1 MLNRIVF
8 IGNSLIALQANILN
22 YLGQGAECFQEYSDV
37 LSWPRVLWKSIES
50 SLCFENEMKTYKKE
64 RLGGYR
70 MNGMILPNL
79 QVKDEE
85 DSSVER
91 S

>member
-37 LSWPRVLWKSIES
+37 FSLPRALWQSIKS
-50 SLCFENEMKTYKKE
+50 SLYFENEMNTYKKE
-64 RLGGYR
+64 K
-70 MNGMILPNL
+70 NGW
-79 QVKDEE
+79 EGT
-85 DSSVER
+85 
-91 S
+91 